1 MQKGERRVFAVRA
14 NVHDMERLYAEYAQ
28 AIYKYLVSLGCD
40 IHTAEDLVQDTFYQA
55 IRSINRY
62 DGTCKISVWL
72 CQIAKHLWYRELERR
87 NKYPVVALS
96 EHIRDEND
104 MIGDAWERETKTQL
118 ETFIAEFPEKPR
130 QVVQYR
136 IYGNM
141 SFREIGFVLGETE
154 NWARV
159 TFYRCK
165 NKIIERWREKYEH

>member
-1 MQKGERRVFAVRA
+1 MKA
-14 NVHDMERLYAEYAQ
+14 HDIEHLYSEYAQ
-28 AIYKYLVSLGCD
+28 AVLKYLLSLGCD
-40 IHTAEDLVQDTFYQA
+40 LHTAEDLVQDTFYQA

-87 NKYPVVALS
+87 NKHPIVELS
-96 EHIRDEND
+96 EHIPDEENVVED
-104 MIGDAWERETKTQL
+104 MVEQETKKQL
-118 ETFIAEFPEKPR
+118 KAIIAEFPEKLQ
-130 QVVQYR
+130 QVIKYR
-136 IYGNM
+136 IYNNM